1 MARQRKTKTERLMNV
16 IEKRKE
22 LEKLEEQLKVEA
34 KLELADLILNFWDH
48 ENNQIKDEGRS
59 KIANQIQILK
69 KLIQLTAVPDF
80 FTSKN
85 GRF

>member
-1 MARQRKTKTERLMNV
+1 MNV

-48 ENNQIKDEGRS
+48 ENNQIKDEGRG
-59 KIANQIQILK
+59 KIANQIKILG
-69 KLIQLTAVPDF
+69 KLL
-80 FTSKN
+80 
-85 GRF
+85 